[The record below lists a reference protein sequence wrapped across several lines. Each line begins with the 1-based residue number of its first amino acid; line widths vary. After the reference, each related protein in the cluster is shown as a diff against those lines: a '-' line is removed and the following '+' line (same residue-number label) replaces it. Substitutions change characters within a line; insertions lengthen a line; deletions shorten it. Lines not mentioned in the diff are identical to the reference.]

1 LDDILNANMLG
12 SLKAI
17 VRSFIENRKLE
28 VSAFEAEKFGQV
40 IIK

>member
-1 LDDILNANMLG
+1 MRFLNANILG

-17 VRSFIENRKLE
+17 AQSFIEHRKLE
-28 VSAFEAEKFGQV
+28 VSAFKVEKFGQV